1 MKSASELSASEVME
15 KDFIAAEEDSS
26 LASIKNTMEENDLRA
41 IPVVDE
47 KNNLEGAIGYRD
59 LVRQIQF
66 NPDSAKIEKVMHQPP
81 EFEAEDSLIELAE
94 LRINSGRKLMVHTE
108 GNKLKGVI
116 SDLEFLNAFKGLDQF
131 DDVTTMDLGPIELVT
146 TFEEDSIEEARH
158 KMLDHNVSR
167 LPVLDKDGNLTGI
180 VTSTDMLKVLIP
192 RESPDSGGTKGGR
205 TGGEVFIAGGDEKD
219 SLNDITVNEIM
230 NRMVTTS
237 EGHIPG
243 DEAIEKMAENDTREM
258 LVVDGNYP
266 QTIVTVKDFIDYLS
280 EFAEDETVL
289 VSLVGL
295 DVAEEKAAVHQK
307 VRKQIRGSLGRK
319 LDRPEELKLRFKKA
333 EKDGKKHR
341 YEVSVQLVT
350 DDYVINVDEEDWD
363 LLDVVD
369 QALSELDTL
378 VKKETGRD

>member
-158 KMLDHNVSR
+158 KMLDNNVSR

-237 EGHIPG
+237 EGHISG